1 MKTIGEIS
9 KMLNVNYEL
18 VFRSVYQLEIEPAK
32 RYCRKRLFNEY
43 QIELIIDFLHYT
55 GKLKYLIFESKMN
68 NPDFE
73 IYSRK
78 EMIQKGLI
86 IENNL

>member
-1 MKTIGEIS
+1 MLRTIKEVAEICGVEYDKIAS
-9 KMLNVNYEL
+9 IIANENIRISWKKPYRLDEEQQTVIFMVLYYEN
-18 VFRSVYQLEIEPAK
+18 
-32 RYCRKRLFNEY
+32 RL
-43 QIELIIDFLHYT
+43 Q
-55 GKLKYLIFESKMN
+55 YLIFESKMN

-73 IYSRK
+73 TYSRK